1 MSVLVPII
9 LGAVSVVLILIS
21 MIWGINWVI
30 TEIKELKCSVERITK
45 EFNEIKNNRNDNIEE
60 NYKLF
65 DYCFYD

>member
-1 MSVLVPII
+1 
-9 LGAVSVVLILIS
+9 